1 MKKWALWGT
10 INLKELEPVELL
22 SGSVLA
28 DRNCPKLYGDSNY
41 SWAAWPSCILVAFG
55 SFSSAE
61 LFEKAMEI
69 ERTAFKI
76 IRSVEHCWISYD
88 ELKISLVC
96 GW

>member
-1 MKKWALWGT
+1 MKKWALEWAWGT
-10 INLKELEPVELL
+10 INSRELEPVELL

-28 DRNCPKLYGDSNY
+28 DRNCLELYGDSNY
-41 SWAAWPSCILVAFG
+41 SWAAWPSCILVAFR

-61 LFEKAMEI
+61 LLEKD
-69 ERTAFKI
+69 RTAFKI

-88 ELKISLVC
+88 ELKISWVC